1 MYGLMRSALFN
12 LPAEPSHG
20 VAMGSLDLA
29 HRLGLSAMLGGA
41 RKERA
46 QALTVMG
53 IEFPNALGL
62 AAGLDKNAD
71 HIAGLAALG
80 FGFIEIGTVTPRPQ
94 PGNPRPRL
102 FRLKEQRALINRMG
116 FNNKGIDHALARIRQ
131 SPFRGVLGINIGKNI
146 DTPVEQA
153 ADDYLIGL
161 RKAWPDASYI
171 VVNLSSPNTP
181 GLRTLQYG
189 EELRR
194 LLNLLKQEQL
204 ALAQADGR
212 HVPLV
217 IKIAPDL
224 SADEVEL
231 IAAALLEFRIDGV
244 SATNTTLA
252 RDGVQDNPLHIEAGG
267 LSGAPLRQSATRV
280 VAQLARALD
289 GQIPIIG
296 VGGIESLADAREKL
310 AAGASLVQ
318 IYSGFIYRGPPLVR
332 EIVEGLAVEGMG
344 SVKGSVTESDKN
356 PAKPSGGT
364 C

>member
-1 MYGLMRSALFN
+1 MVGPMRSVLFN
-12 LPAEPSHG
+12 LPTEVSHS
-20 VAMGSLDLA
+20 VAMGSVDLA
-29 HRLGLSAMLGGA
+29 HRLGLSALLGGA
-41 RKERA
+41 RKGRG

-53 IEFPNALGL
+53 LEFPNALGL

-71 HIAGLAALG
+71 HIDGLAALG

-102 FRLKEQRALINRMG
+102 FRLQSQRAIINRMG
-116 FNNKGIDHALARIRQ
+116 FNNKGIDHALAKIRQ
-131 SPFRGVLGINIGKNI
+131 SAFRGVLGINIGKNF

-153 ADDYLIGL
+153 AEDYLTGL
-161 RKAWPDASYI
+161 RKAWPQASYI

-194 LLNLLKQEQL
+194 LLTLLKQEQL

-224 SADEVEL
+224 SEDEVGL
-231 IAAALLEFRIDGV
+231 IADALLEFRLDGV
-244 SATNTTLA
+244 TATNTTLS
-252 RDGVQDNPLHIEAGG
+252 REGVEDNPLHTEAGG
-267 LSGAPLRQSATRV
+267 LSGAPVRQASTRV
-280 VAQLARALD
+280 VTQLARALG

-296 VGGIESLADAREKL
+296 VGGIASLADAQEKL

-318 IYSGFIYRGPPLVR
+318 IYTGFIYEGPPLVR
-332 EIVEGLAVEGMG
+332 QIVEGLAADNAGRG
-344 SVKGSVTESDKN
+344 RTR
-356 PAKPSGGT
+356 
-364 C
+364 

>member
-1 MYGLMRSALFN
+1 MYGLMRSVLFN
-12 LPAEPSHG
+12 LPTETSHT

-29 HRLGLSAMLGGA
+29 HRMGLSSGLGGA
-41 RKERA
+41 RKGCG

-71 HIAGLAALG
+71 HIDALAALG

-94 PGNPRPRL
+94 PGNPQPRL
-102 FRLKEQRALINRMG
+102 FRLSAQQAIINRMG
-116 FNNKGIDHALARIRQ
+116 FNNKGIDHALNRIRQ
-131 SPFRGVLGINIGKNI
+131 SRFRGVLGINIGKNF

-161 RKAWPDASYI
+161 RKAWPLASYI
-171 VVNLSSPNTP
+171 AVNLSSPNTP

-194 LLNLLKQEQL
+194 LLTLLKQEQL
-204 ALAQADGR
+204 MLQQADGR

-217 IKIAPDL
+217 VKIAPDL
-224 SADEVEL
+224 SEEEVGL
-231 IAAALLEFRIDGV
+231 IASALLEFRIDGV
-244 SATNTTLA
+244 IATNTTLS
-252 RDGVQDNPLHIEAGG
+252 REGVADNPLHSEAGG
-267 LSGAPLRQSATRV
+267 LSGAPLRLAATRV

-296 VGGIESLADAREKL
+296 VGGIASLADAQEKL
-310 AAGASLVQ
+310 DAGASLIQ
-318 IYSGFIYRGPPLVR
+318 IYSGFIYQGPPLVR
-332 EIVEGLAVEGMG
+332 QIVEGLAAG
-344 SVKGSVTESDKN
+344 TEHREE
-356 PAKPSGGT
+356 AR
-364 C
+364 